1 MTRADHLLRAGL
13 PDPFPT
19 QEERTAVFR
28 QIDQNGDG
36 SVSADEWL
44 GFCGKE
50 IIGKI

>member
-1 MTRADHLLRAGL
+1 MLRAGL

-44 GFCGKE
+44 DFCGKE